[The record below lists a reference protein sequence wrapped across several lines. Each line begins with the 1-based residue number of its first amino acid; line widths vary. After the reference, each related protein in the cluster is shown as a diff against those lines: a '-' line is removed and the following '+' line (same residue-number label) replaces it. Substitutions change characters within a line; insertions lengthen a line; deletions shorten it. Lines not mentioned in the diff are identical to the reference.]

1 MSHPEAWPKG
11 VMPPTNPEYI
21 DTFRY
26 VNQNL
31 CSEREIFSP
40 SAAAATPGGK
50 AEFDP
55 SLLLES
61 AVFEAAG
68 SGFSR

>member
-1 MSHPEAWPKG
+1 VSHPEARPEG
-11 VMPPTNPEYI
+11 EMPPTYPEYI
-21 DTFRY
+21 DTFRH
-26 VNQNL
+26 VNQNFRL
-31 CSEREIFSP
+31 ATGIFSP